1 MRAKILNNLWLY
13 GISTLLTG
21 LILAWAMGAPNVSFY
36 IPFAYRG
43 DAMFAATII
52 KSIVDTGQYVT
63 NPFLGAPLGYNIA
76 EYPIY
81 DIYNFIVIRFLALFS
96 HDYAVVLNAFYC
108 STYFFVAWLALF
120 VFQRL
125 GINRVFALVA
135 SLLFTFIPYH
145 LMRGED
151 HLWVNVF
158 LAAPI
163 YVLLAFDVYHS
174 EISSE
179 KTKRDYLKN
188 LGYLLLCILA
198 AASSAAGYFAF
209 FGCYFLLVAG
219 VVASIDKKKW
229 YPLKKACAWV
239 GLSIVVIML
248 SLTPD
253 FISHYK
259 YGHNPESADRVAF
272 DSEHCALK
280 ITQLLLPIDNHRV
293 HPFRIFKENYNRTA
307 PFVNENRTSSLGI
320 IGGMGFIL
328 LLLMLFVRRWAAS
341 KNTLFTLS
349 IFNMSA
355 LLLGMMG
362 GFGSL
367 FAYTIS
373 PIIRSYNRISVY
385 VAFFSLAAFFL
396 ALQYLLKRKSLDKS
410 NKHIAIIA
418 ISLLVF
424 GLFDQ
429 IPRYAAYQNY
439 TQKETYR
446 SDQEIIKQI
455 EKIMPPQSMI
465 FELPYTIFPESV
477 PLNDLDE
484 DELIKGYLHSHTLR
498 WSYGAMRGR
507 FLTKW
512 QQTVS
517 HQPVPMMLKNI
528 VFAGFTGLY
537 INRSGYKDHG
547 RMIEQELD
555 AQLHVKPLI
564 SLDNRIIFYD
574 LRPYASQLKKSMDL
588 NTWNQNVNQI
598 FSHLLLSSKWYR
610 GFYELDDVN
619 PGVQWANSRGILK
632 ITNFHSEALPVKIN
646 FRLQSHFPKGVNVY
660 LSGDLIKEK
669 KVVDEAGTI
678 VTKQLILSPGQH
690 EIIFNTDA
698 KKDMSK
704 NKDHWYFRADN
715 FTLERVMD

>member
-1 MRAKILNNLWLY
+1 MRSYILNNLLLY
-13 GISTLLTG
+13 GIATLLTG
-21 LILAWAMGAPNVSFY
+21 LILAWALGAPNVSFY

-81 DIYNFIVIRFLALFS
+81 DIYNFVVIRFLALFS
-96 HDYAVVLNAFYC
+96 QDYAVVLNAFYC

-125 GINRVFALVA
+125 GINRFFALVA

-163 YVLLAFDVYHS
+163 YVLLAFDVYNT
-174 EISSE
+174 EISTE
-179 KTKRDYLKN
+179 KTKDNYLKN
-188 LGYLLLCILA
+188 IGYLFLCILA

-219 VVASIDKKKW
+219 VIASIDKKKW

-239 GLSIVVIML
+239 GLTVVVIML

-253 FISHYK
+253 FISQYK

-307 PFVNENRTSSLGI
+307 PFVNENRTSSLGM
-320 IGGMGFIL
+320 IGGIGFVL
-328 LLLMLFVRRWAAS
+328 LVLMLFVRRWGAL

-367 FAYTIS
+367 FAYLIS
-373 PIIRSYNRISVY
+373 PTIRSYNRISVY

-410 NKHIAIIA
+410 NKHIVVIA
-418 ISLLVF
+418 MSLLIF

-429 IPRYAAYQNY
+429 IPRYPAYKNDDLRDAY
-439 TQKETYR
+439 L
-446 SDQEIIKQI
+446 SDQEIVKQI
-455 EKIMPPQSMI
+455 EKIMPAQSMI
-465 FELPYTIFPESV
+465 FELPYTIFPEAV
-477 PLNDLDE
+477 KLNDLDE

-507 FLTKW
+507 FVTKW
-512 QQTVS
+512 QQAVS
-517 HQPVPMMLKNI
+517 KQPVPRMLKDI
-528 VFAGFTGLY
+528 VSAGFTGLY
-537 INRSGYKDHG
+537 INRKGYKDHG
-547 RMIEQELD
+547 RKIERELES
-555 AQLHVKPLI
+555 QLHIKPI
-564 SLDNRIIFYD
+564 VSPDHNVIFYD
-574 LRPYASQLKKSMDL
+574 LRAYANQFDVKELK
-588 NTWNQNVNQI
+588 
-598 FSHLLLSSKWYR
+598 F
-610 GFYELDDVN
+610 
-619 PGVQWANSRGILK
+619 
-632 ITNFHSEALPVKIN
+632 
-646 FRLQSHFPKGVNVY
+646 
-660 LSGDLIKEK
+660 LI
-669 KVVDEAGTI
+669 
-678 VTKQLILSPGQH
+678 
-690 EIIFNTDA
+690 
-698 KKDMSK
+698 
-704 NKDHWYFRADN
+704 
-715 FTLERVMD
+715 